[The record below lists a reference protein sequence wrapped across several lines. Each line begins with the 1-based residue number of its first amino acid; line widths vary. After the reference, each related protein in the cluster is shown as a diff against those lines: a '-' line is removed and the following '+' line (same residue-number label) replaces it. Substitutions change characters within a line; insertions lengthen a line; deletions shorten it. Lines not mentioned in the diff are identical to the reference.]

1 MIPIVPQPD
10 PAGHCGDLTPMLKS
24 RQQAMDEL
32 RCALDAAV
40 VLGIEG
46 DEIKQMLSERVK
58 YQEDEQE
65 SRNGTSALDAETEC
79 LVYDPGDVPAGLISL
94 PDAAKKYG
102 ISIRTLRTWIN
113 RGKLLNCGRVR
124 AKAPGGG
131 YILTKENMIEFCR
144 DHPRKRGRKKS
155 EYS

>member
-1 MIPIVPQPD
+1 
-10 PAGHCGDLTPMLKS
+10 
-24 RQQAMDEL
+24 
-32 RCALDAAV
+32 
-40 VLGIEG
+40 
-46 DEIKQMLSERVK
+46 MLSERVK

-131 YILTKENMIEFCR
+131 YILTKEEHDR
-144 DHPRKRGRKKS
+144 VLSRPPTKTG
-155 EYS
+155 